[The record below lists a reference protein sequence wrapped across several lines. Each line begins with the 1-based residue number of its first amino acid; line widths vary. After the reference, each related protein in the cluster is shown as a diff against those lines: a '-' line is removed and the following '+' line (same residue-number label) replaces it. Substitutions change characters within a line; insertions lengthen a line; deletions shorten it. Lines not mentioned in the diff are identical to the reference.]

1 MVGDAAGLLGRP
13 DQAVGEPRPV
23 EGRPDHAAVPRRG
36 RKRPFRRLCR
46 AGKPQG
52 GGGHLEVHHLR
63 YVREGGPGYAGR
75 RRGQIG
81 ACRAGEDLRVTSL
94 RRRHVLAGAVAGLV
108 LGGSEPRAQSGH
120 LYRVGI
126 LETVPAELN
135 RDNLDGLLRGL
146 RERGYVE
153 GQNLR
158 IEYRSADGQAERF
171 LDLATELVRRPVDLI
186 VTRGT
191 PAAIAAKAATET
203 IPIVMAAIAEPLGVG
218 VVASLAHPGGNVTGL
233 SAFATELA
241 GKRVELLKAAGPSIA
256 RVGFL
261 QDMGNPASPPQW
273 EATRAAAAALGLS
286 AEQLD
291 VRTEE
296 DIAGAFAAVASLKLD
311 APSVGIDALTQSSA
325 ETITGLS
332 ADR

>member
-1 MVGDAAGLLGRP
+1 LPA
-13 DQAVGEPRPV
+13 
-23 EGRPDHAAVPRRG
+23 
-36 RKRPFRRLCR
+36 PF
-46 AGKPQG
+46 
-52 GGGHLEVHHLR
+52 
-63 YVREGGPGYAGR
+63 
-75 RRGQIG
+75 
-81 ACRAGEDLRVTSL
+81 
-94 RRRHVLAGAVAGLV
+94 AGLV

-126 LETVPAELN
+126 LETVPAERN

-171 LDLATELVRRPVDLI
+171 LDLATELVHLPVDLI

-191 PAAIAAKAATET
+191 PVAKAAKATT
-203 IPIVMAAIAEPLGVG
+203 DMIPIVMAAIAEPLGVGVG

-241 GKRVELLKAAGPSIA
+241 GKRVELLKEARPSIA

-261 QDMGNPASPPQW
+261 QNMGNPASPPQW
-273 EATRAAAAALGLS
+273 EAVQAAAKALGLS
-286 AEQLD
+286 AEPFD
-291 VRTEE
+291 VRSTN
-296 DIAGAFAAVASLKLD
+296 DIANAFARIAKDRFD
-311 APSVGIDALTQSSA
+311 ALSVGIDALTQA
-325 ETITGLS
+325 NAKMIVELAAAHKLLTAYPAREFVDAGGLLS
-332 ADR
+332 YGPSYPDLYYRAAGLIDKIFKGAKPGDLPVEQPTKLEVVINLKTAKTLGVEIPPNLLARADEVIE